1 MGHKAEETTGNINN
15 ESGPETP
22 NECIVQSEVDYNQ

>member
-15 ESGPETP
+15 ESGLETP